1 MGPEVTIAAPPVLWP
16 EADVVLLS
24 LPVALLP
31 LLEPVLEPVLE
42 APVLDEPPL
51 EVEVTVPA
59 PLEPLLRLTAA
70 AEAREL

>member
-16 EADVVLLS
+16 EADVALLS

-31 LLEPVLEPVLE
+31 PLEPVLE